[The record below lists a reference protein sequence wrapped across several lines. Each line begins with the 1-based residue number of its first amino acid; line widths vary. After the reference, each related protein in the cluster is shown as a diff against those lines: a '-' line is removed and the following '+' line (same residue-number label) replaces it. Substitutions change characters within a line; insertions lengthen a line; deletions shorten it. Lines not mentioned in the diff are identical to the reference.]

1 MIVMGIDIGGS
12 GIKGGLVDVEKGEMT
27 TERYK
32 LLTPEGGKPDDVA
45 AVVKKIVRKFNWNG
59 PIGCGF
65 PSVVI
70 DGVIHTAAN
79 VDKGWIGMDADALL
93 EKETGCS
100 VRMANDADVAGIAE
114 MRFGVGKGQSGVV
127 IMLTLGTG
135 IGTAIFSYGVL
146 VPNIELGHLTIRGK
160 DAEARA
166 SSGVRKKKQLT
177 YEEWSERLQEYLDEL
192 ERLFWPNLFIIGGG
206 VSRKS
211 ELFFPFLKTR
221 ARLEAAQMHNNAG
234 IIGAALYGSEASSK
248 VSV

>member
-32 LLTPEGGKPDDVA
+32 LLTPEEGKPEDVA
-45 AVVKKIVRKFNWNG
+45 DVVSKVVKKFDWNG

-70 DGVIHTAAN
+70 SGVTHTAAN
-79 VDKGWIGMDADALL
+79 VHQSWIGLDADALL
-93 EKETGCS
+93 EKATRCP
-100 VRMANDADVAGIAE
+100 VWMANDADVAGMAE
-114 MRFGVGKGQSGVV
+114 MRFGVGRGQNGVT

-135 IGTAIFSYGVL
+135 IGSAIFSDGVL
-146 VPNIELGHLTIRGK
+146 VPNTEFGHLTIRGK
-160 DAEARA
+160 DAERRA
-166 SSGVRKKKQLT
+166 SSTARKKKQLT
-177 YEEWSERLQEYLDEL
+177 YEAWALLLQEYLDEL
-192 ERLFWPNLFIIGGG
+192 ERLFWPSLIIIGGG

-221 ARLEAAQMHNNAG
+221 ARLEAAQMRNNAG
-234 IIGAALYGSEASSK
+234 IIGAALYAVEASNK
-248 VSV
+248 LSV

>member
-45 AVVKKIVRKFNWNG
+45 EVVKKVVEEFKWSG

-70 DGVIHTAAN
+70 DGITHTAAN
-79 VDKGWIGMDADALL
+79 VDEGWVGMDADALL
-93 EKETGCS
+93 EKATGCS
-100 VRMANDADVAGIAE
+100 VRMANDADVAGMAE
-114 MRFGVGKGQSGVV
+114 MRFGVGRDQKGVV

-135 IGTAIFSYGVL
+135 IGTAIFSDGVL
-146 VPNIELGHLTIRGK
+146 VPNTELGHLKIRGK
-160 DAEARA
+160 DAEKRA
-166 SSGVRKKKQLT
+166 SSGARKKKQLT
-177 YEEWSERLQEYLDEL
+177 YENWAVLLQEYLDEI
-192 ERLFWPNLFIIGGG
+192 ERLFWPNLLIIGGG

-221 ARLEAAQMHNNAG
+221 ARLEAAKMHNNAG
-234 IIGAALYGSEASSK
+234 IIGAALYAFEASNK
-248 VSV
+248 ISV